1 MSHIEILVRVSEIE
15 GAMEALP
22 DDVKEEV
29 IKAVK
34 KYKSELKA
42 EIREAAH
49 LLYRNCDVG
58 TYQEQTT
65 RFFIFCRQHLSPI
78 HGMCSSSCPCCGQP
92 DMCHCF
98 SKWMHMEYKDE
109 SESKKACSE
118 TPSSW
123 KRRAE

>member
-1 MSHIEILVRVSEIE
+1 MNDYEKRMTALMKADVLISIATFDE
-15 GAMEALP
+15 G
-22 DDVKEEV
+22 VKLDEV
-29 IKAVK
+29 ERI
-34 KYKSELKA
+34 KA

-49 LLYRNCDVG
+49 LPYRNCDVG

-98 SKWMHMEYKDE
+98 SKWMHMEYKEE